1 MIFAKY
7 QDESRTLFLSLNLL
21 ELNIYLISL
30 FMYSYLRN
38 DLPEFLYIYNTRSIS
53 HIFIDYRR
61 ALNVEVP
68 FFVKKVEGFRT
79 KLPVTY
85 KENSFPNVNFKLDKA
100 SLSANRKDFHRRRD

>member
-38 DLPEFLYIYNTRSIS
+38 DLPEFLYIYDTRSIS

-61 ALNVEVP
+61 TNYETFSLKYRGTQE
-68 FFVKKVEGFRT
+68 
-79 KLPVTY
+79 
-85 KENSFPNVNFKLDKA
+85 D
-100 SLSANRKDFHRRRD
+100 SLSVY